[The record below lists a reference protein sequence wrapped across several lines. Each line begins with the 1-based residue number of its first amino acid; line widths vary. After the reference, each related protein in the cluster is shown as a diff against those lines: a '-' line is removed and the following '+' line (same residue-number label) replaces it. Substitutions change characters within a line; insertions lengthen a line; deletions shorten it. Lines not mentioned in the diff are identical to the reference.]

1 MDTDKSVQ
9 QGVQQS
15 VGTHVQAQSAG
26 THVQQRVQGTVQA
39 QIDNK
44 GFGMEVRVAILEE
57 RTKRMDEDF
66 KELTREVQV
75 GFANI
80 QKLMSRN
87 PVKDFISEHWMKLL
101 IFAAMLLGK
110 PAAEI
115 LKMLA
120 PLIKGVSG

>member
-9 QGVQQS
+9 QS
-15 VGTHVQAQSAG
+15 VQA
-26 THVQQRVQGTVQA
+26 TVQA
-39 QIDNK
+39 QTDGK
-44 GFGMEVRVAILEE
+44 GSGMEVRVAILEE

-66 KELTREVQV
+66 KELTQEVRV
-75 GFANI
+75 GFENI
-80 QKLMSRN
+80 QKLMARN
-87 PVKDFISEHWMKLL
+87 PVKDFLSEHWMVLL
-101 IFAAMLLGK
+101 VFAAMLLGK

>member
-9 QGVQQS
+9 ATVQAT
-15 VGTHVQAQSAG
+15 VPAIVQAQTDG
-26 THVQQRVQGTVQA
+26 
-39 QIDNK
+39 K
-44 GFGMEVRVAILEE
+44 GFDMEVRVAILEE

-75 GFANI
+75 GFENI

-87 PVKDFISEHWMKLL
+87 PVKDFVSEHWKTLL

-110 PAAEI
+110 PAADI
-115 LKMLA
+115 LRMLE

>member
-9 QGVQQS
+9 
-15 VGTHVQAQSAG
+15 
-26 THVQQRVQGTVQA
+26 GTVQEIIQA
-39 QIDNK
+39 QTDGK

-66 KELTREVQV
+66 KNLTREVQV
-75 GFANI
+75 GFENI

-110 PAAEI
+110 PAADI
-115 LKMLA
+115 LRTLE
-120 PLIKGVSG
+120 PIIIGISG

>member
-9 QGVQQS
+9 ETVQE
-15 VGTHVQAQSAG
+15 
-26 THVQQRVQGTVQA
+26 TVQA
-39 QIDNK
+39 QTDDK

-75 GFANI
+75 GFENI

-87 PVKDFISEHWMKLL
+87 PVTDFISEHWMKLL
-101 IFAAMLLGK
+101 IFAAMLLGQ
-110 PAAEI
+110 PAADI
-115 LKMLA
+115 LKVLEPM
-120 PLIKGVSG
+120 IKGVQG

>member
-9 QGVQQS
+9 QSVQQS
-15 VGTHVQAQSAG
+15 VQEIVQAQ
-26 THVQQRVQGTVQA
+26 T
-39 QIDNK
+39 DDK

-75 GFANI
+75 GFENI

-110 PAAEI
+110 PAADI
-115 LKMLA
+115 LKMLE
-120 PLIKGVSG
+120 PLIKGL

>member
-9 QGVQQS
+9 
-15 VGTHVQAQSAG
+15 
-26 THVQQRVQGTVQA
+26 GTVQEIA
-39 QIDNK
+39 QAQTDDK
-44 GFGMEVRVAILEE
+44 GLGMEVRVAILEE

-66 KELTREVQV
+66 KNLTREVQV
-75 GFANI
+75 GFENI

-87 PVKDFISEHWMKLL
+87 PVKDFVSEHWKTLL

-115 LKMLA
+115 LKLLE

>member
-9 QGVQQS
+9 EII
-15 VGTHVQAQSAG
+15 QAQ
-26 THVQQRVQGTVQA
+26 T
-39 QIDNK
+39 DDK

-66 KELTREVQV
+66 KELTREVQA
-75 GFANI
+75 GFENI
-80 QKLMSRN
+80 RELMSRN
-87 PVKDFISEHWMKLL
+87 PVKDFVSEHWKTLL

-110 PAAEI
+110 PAADI
-115 LKMLA
+115 LKVLA

>member
-9 QGVQQS
+9 
-15 VGTHVQAQSAG
+15 A
-26 THVQQRVQGTVQA
+26 TVQT
-39 QIDNK
+39 QTDGK
-44 GFGMEVRVAILEE
+44 GFDMEVRVAILEE

-66 KELTREVQV
+66 KNLTREVQV
-75 GFANI
+75 GFENI

-87 PVKDFISEHWMKLL
+87 PVQDFVSEHWKTLL

-110 PAAEI
+110 PAADI
-115 LKMLA
+115 LKALE

>member
-9 QGVQQS
+9 EI
-15 VGTHVQAQSAG
+15 VQAQTDG
-26 THVQQRVQGTVQA
+26 
-39 QIDNK
+39 K

-75 GFANI
+75 GFENI
-80 QKLMSRN
+80 RELMSRN
-87 PVKDFISEHWMKLL
+87 PVKDFISEHWMRLL

-110 PAAEI
+110 PAADI
-115 LKMLA
+115 LRMLE
-120 PLIKGVSG
+120 PLITGVIG

>member
-9 QGVQQS
+9 E
-15 VGTHVQAQSAG
+15 TVQA
-26 THVQQRVQGTVQA
+26 TVQA
-39 QIDNK
+39 QTDDK

-66 KELTREVQV
+66 KNLTREVQV
-75 GFANI
+75 GFENI

-87 PVKDFISEHWMKLL
+87 PVKDFVSEHWKTLL

-110 PAAEI
+110 PAADI
-115 LKMLA
+115 LKVLE

>member
-9 QGVQQS
+9 QSVQEI
-15 VGTHVQAQSAG
+15 VQAQTDG
-26 THVQQRVQGTVQA
+26 
-39 QIDNK
+39 K
-44 GFGMEVRVAILEE
+44 GSGMEVRVAILEE

-75 GFANI
+75 GFENI

-87 PVKDFISEHWMKLL
+87 PVKDFISEHWMKLF
-101 IFAAMLLGK
+101 IFAAMLLGQ
-110 PAAEI
+110 PAADI
-115 LKMLA
+115 LTMLG

>member
-9 QGVQQS
+9 QSVQATVQEL
-15 VGTHVQAQSAG
+15 VQAQTDG
-26 THVQQRVQGTVQA
+26 
-39 QIDNK
+39 K

-66 KELTREVQV
+66 KNLTREVQV
-75 GFANI
+75 GFENI

-87 PVKDFISEHWMKLL
+87 PVQDFVSEHWKTLL

-115 LKMLA
+115 LKLLE

>member
-9 QGVQQS
+9 A
-15 VGTHVQAQSAG
+15 TVQA
-26 THVQQRVQGTVQA
+26 TVQA
-39 QIDNK
+39 QTDDK

-75 GFANI
+75 GFENI

-87 PVKDFISEHWMKLL
+87 PVTDFISEHWMKLL
-101 IFAAMLLGK
+101 IFAVVLLGQ
-110 PAAEI
+110 PAADI
-115 LKMLA
+115 LIMLE

>member
-9 QGVQQS
+9 QSVQQS
-15 VGTHVQAQSAG
+15 VQAH
-26 THVQQRVQGTVQA
+26 TY
-39 QIDNK
+39 DK

-66 KELTREVQV
+66 KELTQEVRV
-75 GFANI
+75 GFENI

-87 PVKDFISEHWMKLL
+87 PVKDFISEYWMKLL

-110 PAAEI
+110 PAADI
-115 LKMLA
+115 LRTLE
-120 PLIKGVSG
+120 PIIIGVSG

>member
-9 QGVQQS
+9 
-15 VGTHVQAQSAG
+15 A
-26 THVQQRVQGTVQA
+26 TVQA
-39 QIDNK
+39 TAQAQTDDK

-75 GFANI
+75 GFENI

-87 PVKDFISEHWMKLL
+87 PVKDFVSEHWKTLL

-110 PAAEI
+110 PAADI
-115 LKMLA
+115 LRMLE

>member
-1 MDTDKSVQ
+1 MVTDKSVQ
-9 QGVQQS
+9 ETVPAVVQET
-15 VGTHVQAQSAG
+15 VPAVVQE
-26 THVQQRVQGTVQA
+26 TVQA
-39 QIDNK
+39 QTDDK

-75 GFANI
+75 GFENI

-87 PVKDFISEHWMKLL
+87 PVKDFISEHWLKLL

-115 LKMLA
+115 LKMLE
-120 PLIKGVSG
+120 PLI

>member
-9 QGVQQS
+9 EI
-15 VGTHVQAQSAG
+15 VQAQTDG
-26 THVQQRVQGTVQA
+26 
-39 QIDNK
+39 K

-57 RTKRMDEDF
+57 RTQRMNEDF

-75 GFANI
+75 GFENM

-87 PVKDFISEHWMKLL
+87 PVKDFISEHWKTLL
-101 IFAAMLLGK
+101 VFAAMLLGK

-115 LKMLA
+115 LKVLE

>member
-9 QGVQQS
+9 
-15 VGTHVQAQSAG
+15 
-26 THVQQRVQGTVQA
+26 GTVQEIIQA
-39 QIDNK
+39 QTDDK

-66 KELTREVQV
+66 KNLTREVQV
-75 GFANI
+75 GFENI

-87 PVKDFISEHWMKLL
+87 PVQDFVSEHWKTLL

-115 LKMLA
+115 LKLLE

>member
-9 QGVQQS
+9 EI
-15 VGTHVQAQSAG
+15 VQAQTDG
-26 THVQQRVQGTVQA
+26 
-39 QIDNK
+39 K

-66 KELTREVQV
+66 KNLTREVQV
-75 GFANI
+75 GFENI

-87 PVKDFISEHWMKLL
+87 PVQDFISENWKTLL
-101 IFAAMLLGK
+101 VFAAMLLGK

-115 LKMLA
+115 LKMLE
-120 PLIKGVSG
+120 PLIKGL

>member
-9 QGVQQS
+9 QSVQEI
-15 VGTHVQAQSAG
+15 VPVIVQAQTDG
-26 THVQQRVQGTVQA
+26 
-39 QIDNK
+39 K

-75 GFANI
+75 GFENI

-87 PVKDFISEHWMKLL
+87 PVKDFISEHWKMLL

>member
-1 MDTDKSVQ
+1 MDTDKSVTD
-9 QGVQQS
+9 G
-15 VGTHVQAQSAG
+15 
-26 THVQQRVQGTVQA
+26 
-39 QIDNK
+39 K
-44 GFGMEVRVAILEE
+44 GFDMEVRVAILEE

-66 KELTREVQV
+66 KNLTREVQV
-75 GFANI
+75 GFENI

-87 PVKDFISEHWMKLL
+87 PVQDFVSEHWKTLL

-115 LKMLA
+115 LKLLE

>member
-9 QGVQQS
+9 QSVQAA
-15 VGTHVQAQSAG
+15 VQAQ
-26 THVQQRVQGTVQA
+26 T
-39 QIDNK
+39 DDK

-75 GFANI
+75 GFENI

-87 PVKDFISEHWMKLL
+87 PVKDFVSEHWKTLL

-110 PAAEI
+110 PAADI
-115 LKMLA
+115 LRMLE

>member
-9 QGVQQS
+9 A
-15 VGTHVQAQSAG
+15 T
-26 THVQQRVQGTVQA
+26 VQGTVQA
-39 QIDNK
+39 TVQAQTDGK

-66 KELTREVQV
+66 KNLTREVQV
-75 GFANI
+75 GFENI

-87 PVKDFISEHWMKLL
+87 PVQDFVSEHWKTLL

-115 LKMLA
+115 LKLLE

>member
-9 QGVQQS
+9 AA
-15 VGTHVQAQSAG
+15 VQAA
-26 THVQQRVQGTVQA
+26 VQATVQA
-39 QIDNK
+39 QTDDK

-75 GFANI
+75 GFKNI
-80 QKLMSRN
+80 QTLMSRN
-87 PVKDFISEHWMKLL
+87 PVKDFISEHWKTLL

-115 LKMLA
+115 LKMLE

>member
-9 QGVQQS
+9 ATVQQS
-15 VGTHVQAQSAG
+15 VQA
-26 THVQQRVQGTVQA
+26 TVQA
-39 QIDNK
+39 QTDGK

-75 GFANI
+75 GFENI
-80 QKLMSRN
+80 QKLMARN
-87 PVKDFISEHWMKLL
+87 PVQDFISENWKTLL

-115 LKMLA
+115 LKALE

>member
-9 QGVQQS
+9 A
-15 VGTHVQAQSAG
+15 TAQAQTDG
-26 THVQQRVQGTVQA
+26 
-39 QIDNK
+39 K
-44 GFGMEVRVAILEE
+44 GFDMEVRVAILEE

-66 KELTREVQV
+66 KNLTREVQV
-75 GFANI
+75 GFENI

-87 PVKDFISEHWMKLL
+87 PVKDFVSEHWKTLL

-110 PAAEI
+110 PAADI
-115 LKMLA
+115 LKVLE

>member
-9 QGVQQS
+9 E
-15 VGTHVQAQSAG
+15 TVQA
-26 THVQQRVQGTVQA
+26 TVQETVQETVQA
-39 QIDNK
+39 QTDDK

-75 GFANI
+75 GFENI

-110 PAAEI
+110 PAADI
-115 LKMLA
+115 LKMLE

>member
-9 QGVQQS
+9 QSVQQS
-15 VGTHVQAQSAG
+15 VQA
-26 THVQQRVQGTVQA
+26 TVQA
-39 QIDNK
+39 QTDDK

-66 KELTREVQV
+66 KELTREVKA
-75 GFANI
+75 GFENI

-87 PVKDFISEHWMKLL
+87 PVKDFVSEHWKTLL

-110 PAAEI
+110 PAADI
-115 LKMLA
+115 LRMLE

>member
-9 QGVQQS
+9 E
-15 VGTHVQAQSAG
+15 
-26 THVQQRVQGTVQA
+26 TVQA
-39 QIDNK
+39 QTDDK
-44 GFGMEVRVAILEE
+44 GLGMEVRVAILEE

-66 KELTREVQV
+66 KNLTREVQV
-75 GFANI
+75 GFENI

-87 PVKDFISEHWMKLL
+87 PVKDFVSEHWKTLL

-115 LKMLA
+115 LKLLE